1 MASIMLPCSRFSSGV
16 PRSARGVLGTVLADL
31 KHHFVFLEHLRA
43 LRTFRGSATV
53 SGLNKE
59 HLLFKRGSVV
69 P

>member
-1 MASIMLPCSRFSSGV
+1 MPRNTPCLLPGCPGSPGCRRFCCGMHDV
-16 PRSARGVLGTVLADL
+16 PTPKINGRPGG
-31 KHHFVFLEHLRA
+31 H
-43 LRTFRGSATV
+43 TV